1 MWCLL
6 GNRVVERSFAFGV
19 EVFGFEGVFVEGEV
33 REVESGWSHGRGGG
47 VAIGKVGLNGGYG
60 GYGVYRVYGVY
71 RIEEGI
77 GENGACGLGLD
88 GIP

>member
-1 MWCLL
+1 M
-6 GNRVVERSFAFGV
+6 
-19 EVFGFEGVFVEGEV
+19 FGFEGVFVEGEV

-47 VAIGKVGLNGGYG
+47 VAIGKVGLNRGYG
-60 GYGVYRVYGVY
+60 GYGVYGVY

>member
-47 VAIGKVGLNGGYG
+47 VAIGKIGLNRG
-60 GYGVYRVYGVY
+60 YRVYRVY

-77 GENGACGLGLD
+77 GENGACGLGL
-88 GIP
+88 GRIP

>member
-1 MWCLL
+1 M
-6 GNRVVERSFAFGV
+6 
-19 EVFGFEGVFVEGEV
+19 FGFEGVFVEGEV

-60 GYGVYRVYGVY
+60 GYGVYGVY

-77 GENGACGLGLD
+77 GENGACGLGL
-88 GIP
+88 GRIP

>member
-1 MWCLL
+1 M
-6 GNRVVERSFAFGV
+6 
-19 EVFGFEGVFVEGEV
+19 FGFEGVFVEGEV

-47 VAIGKVGLNGGYG
+47 VAIGKIGLNG
-60 GYGVYRVYGVY
+60 GYGVYRVYRVY

>member
-1 MWCLL
+1 MI
-6 GNRVVERSFAFGV
+6 GV
-19 EVFGFEGVFVEGEV
+19 NGIFVE
-33 REVESGWSHGRGGG
+33 ESWEEIVGWRRRGWCHGRGGG
-47 VAIGKVGLNGGYG
+47 VAIGKIGLNGG
-60 GYGVYRVYGVY
+60 YGVY

>member
-1 MWCLL
+1 M
-6 GNRVVERSFAFGV
+6 
-19 EVFGFEGVFVEGEV
+19 FGFEGVFVEGEV

-47 VAIGKVGLNGGYG
+47 VAIGKVGLNG
-60 GYGVYRVYGVY
+60 VYGVY

>member
-1 MWCLL
+1 M
-6 GNRVVERSFAFGV
+6 
-19 EVFGFEGVFVEGEV
+19 FGFEGVFVEGEV

-47 VAIGKVGLNGGYG
+47 VAIGKIGLNGGYG
-60 GYGVYRVYGVY
+60 VYGVY